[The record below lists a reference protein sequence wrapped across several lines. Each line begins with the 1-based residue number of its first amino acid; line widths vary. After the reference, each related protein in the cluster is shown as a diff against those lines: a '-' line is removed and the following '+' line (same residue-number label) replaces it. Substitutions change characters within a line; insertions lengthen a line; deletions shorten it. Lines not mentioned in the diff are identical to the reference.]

1 MIAQDSPNTESEPLV
16 SASEIEVEDQDEIEQ
31 IMSEIEELQQEMGSL
46 APPVKSAAPAP
57 AAVSASAAVTPPA
70 PPVSASGNSA
80 ATSLPVAPK
89 DTPAP
94 SAATSPA
101 SQPEIQPAPG
111 KISEDELEKEI
122 LKEFSGAG
130 DEPWLEETLAHLK
143 SDPAEQGK
151 GILDAVPEGE
161 PVSESAHAEEIP
173 EESSEGVTAGTQ
185 KVAPKKG
192 APKGVLQEESLQE
205 EPRNED
211 LGKERQ
217 KELQPKEYQPKEY
230 QEDPQPKK
238 SQKTQKEPQKQRQ
251 KTPLDN
257 EPSAKSGEQFCDE
270 LNDDE
275 LSESGL
281 GPVEDVSDERQKA
294 VDFKKT
300 GLDSELESRSI
311 PMASLAM
318 TVKGNMTIKLN
329 YETSQQYVLVRFKK
343 GSVQIQLAD
352 GTELHV
358 PLRQK
363 TPSRSTE

>member
-89 DTPAP
+89 ETPAS

-161 PVSESAHAEEIP
+161 PVSESAHAEELP
-173 EESSEGVTAGTQ
+173 EESSEGVTASAQ
-185 KVAPKKG
+185 KV

-217 KELQPKEYQPKEY
+217 KEHQPKEH

-281 GPVEDVSDERQKA
+281 GPVEESSSPAEWEEDVPVERQKA